1 MKKCLYILL
10 VINILS
16 IICAFF
22 ITLSTS
28 IITAL
33 IILGLGILQ
42 LVPTVALIFC
52 LDSIEEQNYKISQLY
67 FKLYHLQEIN
77 ESETTDN
84 PPIAEIGKKSTL
96 PWKCIKCE
104 TVNKAGATNCSN
116 CGAKFLPEINPV
128 FEPTPKGLKGF
139 LIKFKK

>member
-1 MKKCLYILL
+1 MIIDILAIAFGFITMLTASIIYAIILL
-10 VINILS
+10 
-16 IICAFF
+16 A
-22 ITLSTS
+22 
-28 IITAL
+28 
-33 IILGLGILQ
+33 LGILQ
-42 LVPTVALIFC
+42 LVPIIAIIYC
-52 LDSIEEQNYKISQLY
+52 LDNIEDHNYKISRL
-67 FKLYHLQEIN
+67 FLKLHQFE
-77 ESETTDN
+77 ETKENDIT
-84 PPIAEIGKKSTL
+84 PPVAEVGNKSDL